1 MSNVTVNTIKDS
13 VSNDVASVLN
23 NLTKQDLIIESSMDK
38 DDIAQAIHDA
48 LESSD
53 ICYSVDYYHEAWEIV
68 AGGSFNDYAAEEQDY
83 SSCTSSLDAV
93 MQEANDIARQVVDM
107 VLHEEIEE
115 IAERLAEVCET
126 ACNLGYDDVMT
137 ISSSDNYGWNS
148 HNYETNE
155 GTCVH
160 LNLEGEKGLT
170 AVVGNIGN
178 LHLSACFTKEG

>member
-23 NLTKQDLIIESSMDK
+23 NLTKHDLIIESSMDK
-38 DDIAQAIHDA
+38 DDIAQAIRDA

-68 AGGSFNDYAAEEQDY
+68 VGGSFNDY
-83 SSCTSSLDAV
+83 AV
-93 MQEANDIARQVVDM
+93 MQEANDIARQVVDN

-126 ACNLGYDDVMT
+126 ACNLGYVDVMT
-137 ISSSDNYGWNS
+137 ISNGDNYGWNS
-148 HNYETNE
+148 HNYETND

-170 AVVGNIGN
+170 AVVGNLGD
-178 LHLSACFTKEG
+178 LYLSTCFTKED